1 MISLGVGGTGS
12 AFSFSRASLEK
23 SRNALWG
30 FGGAAC
36 ERRGGGRRKGASVK
50 DAAHNHT

>member
-36 ERRGGGRRKGASVK
+36 EGRGEAERASVK